1 MIPQIGQLVFVRN
14 RYFIVLDIVK
24 KRKFKNTK
32 VVLECIDNDRL
43 GEVIELIWERENIK
57 KIMPPDTFVDINYKF
72 DKPHQLKALEN
83 AIKISSSSVLDDRFL
98 SLFRGAIKIEDYQL
112 EPLSRALRLPRVNLL
127 IADDV
132 GLGKT
137 IEAGL
142 IIEEMLA
149 RGRIHKI
156 LIVAPA
162 SLTLQW
168 QNEMMEKFQLE
179 FKIIDRDYLVKLR
192 REYGIYSNPFNS
204 YPRLIISMDYFKREQ
219 VKLMFDETIKNK
231 NTKYWDMLIVDEAH
245 NFAPSGKK
253 HYIKDSDRTKLLKHI
268 SPHFEHKLFLTA
280 TPHNGYTYSFTA
292 LLELLDP
299 LRFTRASYVNQKELK
314 QVMIRRLKE
323 DIKNKNFAKRNIKTI
338 TIPKNEL
345 DTKRFDLLN
354 RYISLRL
361 QNSDNIQTAFALTML
376 KKRLLSSPL
385 AFFRSIEWHKY
396 AIENNLDAITDEKL
410 LNRITQLAKEDYLD
424 DNEKEQNEEIAIIET
439 SKLMA
444 KLSEEEKNILNKL
457 IDISR
462 DLKFKADEKAKSLL
476 KFIDEKLKTNGVYNN
491 ERLIIFTEYKDTLEY
506 LQNLLDEEVVLTLS
520 GSDNKEKRELI
531 KAEFQKPPN
540 ESKKRILIAT
550 DAASEGLNLQYF
562 CKFLIH
568 YEIPWNPNK
577 MEQRNGRIDRYG
589 QKSKEVFI
597 YHFLHEDS
605 ADSKFLEN
613 LVSKVEAMREV

>member
-1 MIPQIGQLVFVRN
+1 MRSIHL
-14 RYFIVLDIVK
+14 
-24 KRKFKNTK
+24 
-32 VVLECIDNDRL
+32 RL
-43 GEVIELIWERENIK
+43 AKTE
-57 KIMPPDTFVDINYKF
+57 
-72 DKPHQLKALEN
+72 
-83 AIKISSSSVLDDRFL
+83 
-98 SLFRGAIKIEDYQL
+98 KIEDYQL

-204 YPRLIISMDYFKREQ
+204 YPRLIISMDYLKREQ

-323 DIKNKNFAKRNIKTI
+323 DIKLNIK
-338 TIPKNEL
+338 KNGCFP
-345 DTKRFDLLN
+345 RFIWLLN
-354 RYISLRL
+354 NRKIMIGDCFNFYFFFL
-361 QNSDNIQTAFALTML
+361 FF
-376 KKRLLSSPL
+376 SS
-385 AFFRSIEWHKY
+385 
-396 AIENNLDAITDEKL
+396 
-410 LNRITQLAKEDYLD
+410 
-424 DNEKEQNEEIAIIET
+424 II
-439 SKLMA
+439 
-444 KLSEEEKNILNKL
+444 
-457 IDISR
+457 
-462 DLKFKADEKAKSLL
+462 
-476 KFIDEKLKTNGVYNN
+476 V
-491 ERLIIFTEYKDTLEY
+491 II
-506 LQNLLDEEVVLTLS
+506 
-520 GSDNKEKRELI
+520 
-531 KAEFQKPPN
+531 
-540 ESKKRILIAT
+540 
-550 DAASEGLNLQYF
+550 
-562 CKFLIH
+562 
-568 YEIPWNPNK
+568 
-577 MEQRNGRIDRYG
+577 
-589 QKSKEVFI
+589 
-597 YHFLHEDS
+597 
-605 ADSKFLEN
+605 
-613 LVSKVEAMREV
+613 